1 MNSWSLVCVLIE
13 HNGSFSL
20 QQYKA
25 IAANKYG
32 QLVCNIAL
40 FTSLCWLLFWVWIV
54 LYGKISSTDMQ
65 NLGQTAPQF

>member
-13 HNGSFSL
+13 HNGSFFL

-32 QLVCNIAL
+32 QLVCNIVL
-40 FTSLCWLLFWVWIV
+40 FTSLCWPLFWVWIV

-65 NLGQTAPQF
+65 NLGQIAPQS